1 VLKFMATISCRET
14 ALMNPAHEM
23 AAETKTETPG
33 AVPGFDHELD
43 EHPAL
48 EDFQRLLA
56 IDSQAE
62 RAPES
67 QAKRRV
73 SLDRYLVAICIGV
86 AGTLAWQSYGE
97 ATKQTAATTAP
108 ELGWSPEG
116 KLASWVQQIGW
127 TKPPAGLENA
137 AFWRSAS
144 ETPQPA
150 PVAQLVREIIASKT
164 AVLDE
169 AAQRQQI
176 ALSLAALRQTV
187 EQIAAGQDKMA
198 REINQLA
205 ADVEMLS
212 KIPARPPQ
220 PPVAPAR
227 KPMPTPL
234 PPSSRAPPH

>member
-1 VLKFMATISCRET
+1 
-14 ALMNPAHEM
+14 MNPAHEM
-23 AAETKTETPG
+23 AAETETESSG
-33 AVPGFDHELD
+33 AVPSFDHELD

-48 EDFQRLLA
+48 EDFQSLVA
-56 IDSQAE
+56 KNSQAK

-67 QAKRRV
+67 QAKGRV
-73 SLDRYLVAICIGV
+73 SFDRYLVAICIGV
-86 AGTLAWQSYGE
+86 TGTLAWQSYGE
-97 ATKQTAATTAP
+97 ATKQTTSTTAP
-108 ELGWSPEG
+108 ELDWSPEA
-116 KLASWVQQIGW
+116 KLASWVQQLGW

-137 AFWRSAS
+137 AVWASAP

-150 PVAQLVREIIASKT
+150 PVAQLVTETVASKT
-164 AVLDE
+164 AVLDDV
-169 AAQRQQI
+169 AQRQQI

-198 REINQLA
+198 REIIKLA

-212 KIPARPPQ
+212 KIPAHPTQ

-227 KPMPTPL
+227 KPMPKPL

>member
-1 VLKFMATISCRET
+1 
-14 ALMNPAHEM
+14 MNPAHEM
-23 AAETKTETPG
+23 AAETETASPG
-33 AVPGFDHELD
+33 AVAGFDHELD

-48 EDFQRLLA
+48 KDFQRLLA
-56 IDSQAE
+56 IDSQAK

-73 SLDRYLVAICIGV
+73 SFDRYLVAICIGV

-97 ATKQTAATTAP
+97 ATKQTTATTAP
-108 ELGWSPEG
+108 ELGWSPEA
-116 KLASWVQQIGW
+116 KLASWVQQLAW
-127 TKPPAGLENA
+127 TKP
-137 AFWRSAS
+137 
-144 ETPQPA
+144 ETPQSA
-150 PVAQLVREIIASKT
+150 PVAT
-164 AVLDE
+164 AVLDD

-187 EQIAAGQDKMA
+187 EQIAAGQDQMA
-198 REINQLA
+198 REINKLA

-212 KIPARPPQ
+212 KIPAHPPQ